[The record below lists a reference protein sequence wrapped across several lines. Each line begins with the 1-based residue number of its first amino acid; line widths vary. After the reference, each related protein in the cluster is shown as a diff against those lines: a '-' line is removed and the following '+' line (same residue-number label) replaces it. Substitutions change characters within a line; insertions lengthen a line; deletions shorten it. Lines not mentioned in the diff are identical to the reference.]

1 MRGSS
6 DGRIV
11 DDAPPPMPEDR
22 AMTRATPS
30 GSAPGPRRIRLR
42 LLVALLVLA
51 LVLAGAGIALSL
63 ASRSGGAGAPAAS
76 SPDPGPTSSVDMAE
90 RVAGLEKR
98 FAAGFPQ
105 HSIVLTGSSTI
116 GRWTTSKEDLRP
128 LETYNIGI
136 GGTTVADHLAWLDRM
151 VAPFDPRA
159 VIVYVGANDI
169 SGEEGSRTGAQ
180 TAGAVVE
187 YLQRVEEV
195 APDAELFY
203 VEIAET
209 PARASV
215 GAEVRAANTA
225 VSAYAET
232 DDRVTFVPTADALV
246 TPDGSVDPSLFVDD
260 GLHFDEV
267 GYARFSEAVRAV
279 VLPALE

>member
-1 MRGSS
+1 MTPATSPGS
-6 DGRIV
+6 
-11 DDAPPPMPEDR
+11 
-22 AMTRATPS
+22 
-30 GSAPGPRRIRLR
+30 PRRIRLR

-51 LVLAGAGIALSL
+51 LILGSVAAALAL
-63 ASRSGGAGAPAAS
+63 ASRSGGTAAPAVTS
-76 SPDPGPTSSVDMAE
+76 SAPAPTSSVDMAE

-98 FAAGFPQ
+98 FAGGFPQ

-116 GRWTTSKEDLRP
+116 GRWTSSKEDLRP

-151 VAPFDPRA
+151 ITPFNPRA

-169 SGEEGSRTGAQ
+169 TGEADSRSGAQ
-180 TAGAVVE
+180 TADAVIE

-195 APDAELFY
+195 APEAELYY

-215 GAEVRAANTA
+215 SAEVRAANSA
-225 VSAYAET
+225 ISAYAET
-232 DDRVTFVPTADALV
+232 DDRVTFVPTAQVLL
-246 TPDGSVDPSLFVDD
+246 TPDGSIDPSLFLDD
-260 GLHFDEV
+260 GLHFNDA

>member
-1 MRGSS
+1 
-6 DGRIV
+6 
-11 DDAPPPMPEDR
+11 
-22 AMTRATPS
+22 MTRATPP
-30 GSAPGPRRIRLR
+30 GSAPGPRRIRLH

-51 LVLAGAGIALSL
+51 LVLAIAGIALSL
-63 ASRSGGAGAPAAS
+63 ASRSGGTGAPAAS
-76 SPDPGPTSSVDMAE
+76 SPDPTSSVDMAE
-90 RVAGLEKR
+90 RVAGLERR

-136 GGTTVADHLAWLDRM
+136 GGTTVANHLAWLDRM

-246 TPDGSVDPSLFVDD
+246 TSDGSVDPSLFVDD
-260 GLHFDEV
+260 GLHFDEA